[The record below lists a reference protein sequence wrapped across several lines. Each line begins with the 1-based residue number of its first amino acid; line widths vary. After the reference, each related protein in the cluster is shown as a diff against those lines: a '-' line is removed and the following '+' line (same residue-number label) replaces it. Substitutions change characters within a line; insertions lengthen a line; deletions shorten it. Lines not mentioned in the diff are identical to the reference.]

1 MAFSL
6 GAMAAGMTAA
16 GAAEGEGTR
25 EEVRRQ
31 REALQE
37 FKLALAKTCGLRAA
51 RFVSYIVA
59 IMLQEKR
66 KSKAFLR
73 MRK

>member
-16 GAAEGEGTR
+16 GGAEGEGAR

-31 REALQE
+31 RKALQE
-37 FKLALAKTCGLRAA
+37 FKLALPKTCGLRAA
-51 RFVSYIVA
+51 RFVFHIVA
-59 IMLQEKR
+59 IILQEKR
-66 KSKAFLR
+66 KDKGFLR